1 MNWSIDSADAFS
13 VARVRRSAI
22 DAVRGLSA
30 DSGADLFALEL
41 VLGELLAAET
51 ERGHWAL
58 AVSVESELAGPTI
71 HLYAQGPPAI
81 GVDHNEYRRKIL
93 LGTRVPLTVEASAQ
107 GTHIALRMPPEA
119 SGEAM
124 FRSRATETFQRAQEI
139 SRRYTY

>member
-22 DAVRGLSA
+22 DEVRGLAA
-30 DSGADLFALEL
+30 DPGADLFALEL

-81 GVDHNEYRRKIL
+81 GVGRNEYRRAIL
-93 LGTRVPLTVEASAQ
+93 LGTRIPLTVEASAQ
-107 GTHIALRMPPEA
+107 GTHMVLRMPSEA

-124 FRSRATETFQRAQEI
+124 FRSRAEETYQRAQEI
-139 SRRYTY
+139 SRRYTS